1 MKILISPGYGFGWS
15 TWNCREMAV
24 DKDLVNL
31 FESGCTEEEMLDL
44 CNKKGYCS
52 QTGGPYMGGFDDL
65 KVVEV
70 LAGFYFKIRE
80 YDGSESVEILDSSEW
95 FLAEE

>member
-1 MKILISPGYGFGWS
+1 MKVLISPGYGAGWS

-31 FESGCTEEEMLDL
+31 FENGCTEEEMLDL
-44 CNKKGYCS
+44 CNKKGYCPLI
-52 QTGGPYMGGFDDL
+52 GGPYMGGFDDL

-70 LAGFYFKIRE
+70 PAGSYFKITE
-80 YDGSESVEILDSSEW
+80 YDGSESVEIFDSSEW